1 MYVEKLAMLKIAWK
15 RRGMKNRFPRDVS
28 IPSFPNLTLGDANHF
43 SWLHC
48 ISACRMFMMET
59 ALHTV
64 PLHLHIPDNW
74 QLVQSIP
81 LKLQPD

>member
-1 MYVEKLAMLKIAWK
+1 MYVEKLVMLKIAWK

-28 IPSFPNLTLGDANHF
+28 IPSFPNLTLSDANYF

-48 ISACRMFMMET
+48 ISACRMFMVEI

-64 PLHLHIPDNW
+64 SLHLHIPTTGSLCN
-74 QLVQSIP
+74 QSP
-81 LKLQPD
+81 